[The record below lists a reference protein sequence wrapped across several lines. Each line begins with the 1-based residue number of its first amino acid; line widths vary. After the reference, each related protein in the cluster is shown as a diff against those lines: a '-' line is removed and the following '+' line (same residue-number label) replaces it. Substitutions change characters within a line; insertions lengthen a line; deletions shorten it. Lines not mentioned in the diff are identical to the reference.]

1 MDSIHGHEVLNM
13 MIASGQ
19 QYSFESLEAAIRARF
34 GEQARFH
41 TCSAENMSAGE
52 LVAFCI
58 RKGNLYRWNR
68 VLRPKKVR
76 FADINQQRRINAA
89 A

>member
-52 LVAFCI
+52 LVAFLYK
-58 RKGNLYRWNR
+58 KGKFIPLESGFTTEKSKICRH
-68 VLRPKKVR
+68 
-76 FADINQQRRINAA
+76 
-89 A
+89 

>member
-52 LVAFCI
+52 LVVFLYK
-58 RKGNLYRWNR
+58 KGKFIPLESGFTTEESKICRH
-68 VLRPKKVR
+68 
-76 FADINQQRRINAA
+76 
-89 A
+89 

>member
-13 MIASGQ
+13 MLASGER
-19 QYSFESLEAAIRARF
+19 YSIESLEADIHARF

-52 LVAFCI
+52 LIAFLQK
-58 RKGNLYRWNR
+58 KGKFIAQESGFNTAENKICRH
-68 VLRPKKVR
+68 
-76 FADINQQRRINAA
+76 
-89 A
+89 